1 LSKNRTTK
9 QILRHHLK
17 IEGVKVLS
25 VQASVDS
32 TEDHDVE
39 IDWSTRADHVG
50 ASSVFVL
57 GQLMARG
64 NRTSSAVT
72 VVAYCLFD
80 EDFGDDIS
88 EDVLR
93 AVTTDTSVP
102 HVLYDIA
109 AAATQQLL
117 GVVQMDGPLPRTTP
131 KANWLEVGAERD

>member
-1 LSKNRTTK
+1 MSEQPTAK

-17 IEGVKVLS
+17 IEGVKILS
-25 VQASVDS
+25 VQASVES
-32 TEDHDVE
+32 EEDHDIE

-57 GQLMARG
+57 GHLKATG
-64 NRTSSAVT
+64 NRTTSSVT

-80 EDFGDDIS
+80 EDFQDEIS
-88 EDVLR
+88 DEVLR

-109 AAATQQLL
+109 AAGSQQLL
-117 GVVQMDGPLPRTTP
+117 GLVQIQGPLPRTTP
-131 KANWLEVGAERD
+131 KAKWLEVGTEKS